1 MKDKDNVSR
10 ASSDSSEKKE
20 NLFIHKYNSMMNESV
35 EIAIFVLVTV
45 FPLIFHNAYYD
56 ILGTKYRCYTL
67 CILVLG
73 GAVLFLSLFM
83 MGLDFKNFHGSHTK
97 SLLSRLHPRNWKTVF
112 CAADAMVLVF
122 WLTALISTLQSKFT
136 HEAFWGNEGRYSGLF
151 LLTLYVISY
160 FLISRFWTLN
170 GHLFDLFLASGMIMC
185 VFGITDYFQMDILN
199 FRGNDPSS
207 IPSFTSTIGN
217 INTYT
222 AYVGMLLGFAA
233 AMFVFEKT
241 VRRAIWY
248 YICIVISL
256 IAIILGRS
264 DNAYLSLAAIFIF
277 LPFVLFNSKKG
288 VWKYLVLLATFFTAI
303 QTVCIVN
310 QLFADRVLGINSLFR
325 IIEGFKGLPFLI
337 LALWASVVIFG
348 VYCWKHEKKESLIS
362 EYRINLVHVW
372 AGFMLIAFLAVC
384 LLFFDANRGGQE
396 EKYAALSSYLIFND
410 KWGSGRGYV
419 WKKSLWLYNR
429 LTPMGKLFGC
439 GPDTFGCLVNKTIVF
454 QMQNDTGMFFD
465 NAHNSFLHYLVTIGL
480 LGLTFYLLFLAA
492 SFIRLFRNRQ
502 KNPYILGTLL
512 AVMCYISQSL
522 VNLDVP
528 IVTPTMWLLISMGMA
543 GCRNTQHPK

>member
-1 MKDKDNVSR
+1 MKNKENVSL
-10 ASSDSSEKKE
+10 ANLDSDEKKE
-20 NLFIHKYNSMMNESV
+20 TLFIRKYKSMMNESV

-56 ILGTKYRCYTL
+56 ILGTKFRCYTL
-67 CILVLG
+67 CILILS
-73 GAVLFLSLFM
+73 GAVLLLSLFM
-83 MGLDFKNFHGSHTK
+83 MGLDLKNFHGIHTR
-97 SLLSRLHPRNWKTVF
+97 SLLSRMHPCNWEKAF
-112 CAADAMVLVF
+112 CATDAMLLAF
-122 WLTALISTLQSKFT
+122 WLVALISTLQSRFT
-136 HEAFWGNEGRYSGLF
+136 REAFWGNEGRYSGLF

-185 VFGITDYFQMDILN
+185 ALGITDYFQMDVLN
-199 FRGNDPSS
+199 FRSDTPSS

-233 AMFVFEKT
+233 AMFALEKT

-248 YICIVISL
+248 YICMVITL
-256 IAIILGRS
+256 FAIILGRS

-277 LPFVLFNSKKG
+277 LPFVLFNNKKG
-288 VWKYLVLLATFFTAI
+288 IWKYLVILATLFTVLQAI
-303 QTVCIVN
+303 CIMN
-310 QLFADRVLGINSLFR
+310 QRFADRVLGVYGVFH
-325 IIEGFKGLPFLI
+325 IIKSFKGLPFLT
-337 LALWASVVIFG
+337 LALWASVIIFG
-348 VYCWKHEKKESLIS
+348 LYCWKCEKKETPIS
-362 EYRINLVHVW
+362 VHKFKLVHVW
-372 AGFMLIAFLAVC
+372 AGLMLIAFLAIC
-384 LLFFDANRGGQE
+384 LLLFDANRGGQE

-410 KWGSGRGYV
+410 RWGSGRGYI

-465 NAHNSFLHYLVTIGL
+465 NAHNSFLQYLVTIGL

-492 SFIRLFRNRQ
+492 SFIRLFQNREN
-502 KNPYILGTLL
+502 NPYILGTLV
-512 AVMCYISQSL
+512 AVICYVSQSL

-528 IVTPTMWLLISMGMA
+528 LVTPTMWLLLAMGMA
-543 GCRNTQHPK
+543 ACKKMTPAP

>member
-1 MKDKDNVSR
+1 MKNKESVSLASRDNN
-10 ASSDSSEKKE
+10 EKRE
-20 NLFIHKYNSMMNESV
+20 DLFIRKYKSMMNESV

-56 ILGTKYRCYTL
+56 ILEAKYRCYTL
-67 CILVLG
+67 CILVLS
-73 GAVLFLSLFM
+73 GAVLFLSVFM
-83 MGLDFKNFHGSHTK
+83 MCVDLKNFHGTHTQ
-97 SLLSRLHPRNWKTVF
+97 SLLSRIRPCNWKRTF
-112 CAADAMVLVF
+112 CAADVMILAF
-122 WLTALISTLQSKFT
+122 WLTVLISTLQSKFT

-160 FLISRFWTLN
+160 FLISRFWNLN
-170 GHLFDLFLASGMIMC
+170 NRLFDLFLASGVIMC
-185 VFGITDYFQMDILN
+185 TIGITDYFQMDVLN
-199 FRGNDPSS
+199 FRGDTPSAL
-207 IPSFTSTIGN
+207 PSFTSTIGN

-222 AYVGMLLGFAA
+222 AYAGMLLGFAA
-233 AMFVFEKT
+233 AMFVLEKT
-241 VRRAIWY
+241 VRRSIWY
-248 YICIVISL
+248 YICMVVFL

-277 LPFVLFNSKKG
+277 LPFVLFTSKKG
-288 VWKYLVLLATFFTAI
+288 IWKYLVLLSTFFSVVQVI
-303 QTVCIVN
+303 CILN
-310 QLFADRVLGINSLFR
+310 QLFAHRVLGVSSLFH
-325 IIEGFKGLPFLI
+325 IMANFKGLPYLI
-337 LALWASVVIFG
+337 LTLWTSVIIG
-348 VYCWKHEKKESLIS
+348 GIYCRKSDQKKKLKLERKVNLIP
-362 EYRINLVHVW
+362 VW

-410 KWGSGRGYV
+410 RWGSGRGYI

-465 NAHNSFLHYLVTIGL
+465 NAHNSFLQYLVTIGL
-480 LGLTFYLLFLAA
+480 LGLIFYLLFLGT
-492 SFIRLFRNRQ
+492 SFVRLFRSRN
-502 KNPYILGTLL
+502 KSPYILGTLL
-512 AVMCYISQSL
+512 AVICYVAQSL

-528 IVTPTMWLLISMGMA
+528 LVTPVMWLLISMGIA
-543 GCRNTQHPK
+543 GCRNAHHQK

>member
-1 MKDKDNVSR
+1 MDKKDNISYII
-10 ASSDSSEKKE
+10 SDNNEE
-20 NLFIHKYNSMMNESV
+20 NGQRFAHKCRSTMNESV

-67 CILVLG
+67 CILTLI

-83 MGLDFKNFHGSHTK
+83 AGLDLKNFHGTHTRR
-97 SLLSRLHPRNWKTVF
+97 LLFRMLPVNWKKTF
-112 CAADAMVLVF
+112 CAADAMVLAF
-122 WLTALISTLQSKFT
+122 WFTALISTLQSRFI

-170 GHLFDLFLASGMIMC
+170 SHLFDLFLGSGMIMC
-185 VFGITDYFQMDILN
+185 ILGITDYFQMDVLH
-199 FRGNDPSS
+199 FRGDTPSS
-207 IPSFTSTIGN
+207 MPSFTSTIGN

-222 AYVGMLLGFAA
+222 AYVGMLLGFAV
-233 AMFVFEKT
+233 AMFVLETT
-241 VRRAIWY
+241 VQRSIWY
-248 YICIVISL
+248 YFCMVVSL

-264 DNAYLSLAAIFIF
+264 DNAYLSLAAVFIF
-277 LPFVLFNSKKG
+277 LPFVLFNSKTG
-288 VWKYLVLLATFFTAI
+288 IWKYLICLATFFTVV
-303 QTVCIVN
+303 QTVCIMN
-310 QLFADRVLGINSLFR
+310 QLFADRALGVHGLFR
-325 IIEGFKGLPFLI
+325 IVENFKGLPYLTLTLWIFTII
-337 LALWASVVIFG
+337 LG
-348 VYCWKHEKKESLIS
+348 VYCRNCKKKGVLKPKR
-362 EYRINLVHVW
+362 RINLVPAW
-372 AGFMLIAFLAVC
+372 AGLMLITLLAIC
-384 LLFFDANRGGQE
+384 LLIFDANREGHE

-410 KWGSGRGYV
+410 SWGSKRGYI

-492 SFIRLFRNRQ
+492 SFIRLFQNRQ

-512 AVMCYISQSL
+512 AVICYISQSL

-528 IVTPTMWLLISMGMA
+528 LVTPTMWLLISMGMA
-543 GCRNTQHPK
+543 GCRNIQHPK